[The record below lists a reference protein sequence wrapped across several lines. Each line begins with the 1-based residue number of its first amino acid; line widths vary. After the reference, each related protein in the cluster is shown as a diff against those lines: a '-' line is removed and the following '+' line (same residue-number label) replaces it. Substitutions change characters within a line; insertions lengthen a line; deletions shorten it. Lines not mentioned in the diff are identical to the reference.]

1 MSGLEQPITVGVRGV
16 PALGRAMRLRRRDI
30 GLTQA
35 ECAAKAG
42 VSVAWLSQFEN
53 GKATCEV
60 GLVMDVAHALGV
72 CFDLRPVTRNVADD
86 VIDDHTGGDA

>member
-1 MSGLEQPITVGVRGV
+1 MSGFGQPIAVGVRGV
-16 PALGRAMRLRRRDI
+16 PALGRAMRRRRRDI

-35 ECAAKAG
+35 ECASEAG

-60 GLVMDVAHALGV
+60 GLVMDMAHALGV
-72 CFDLRPVTRNVADD
+72 CLDLRTVTRSVADD
-86 VIDDHTGGDA
+86 VIDDHTRGDA

>member
-1 MSGLEQPITVGVRGV
+1 MRGESIAVGVRGV
-16 PALGRAMRLRRRDI
+16 PALGRALHRRRKDI

-35 ECAAKAG
+35 ECASAAG

-60 GLVMDVAHALGV
+60 GLVMDVAHVLGV
-72 CFDLRPVTRNVADD
+72 CFDLRPVTRSLADD
-86 VIDDHTGGDA
+86 VIDDHTLGDA

>member
-1 MSGLEQPITVGVRGV
+1 MHGRGEPIATGLRGA
-16 PALGRAMRLRRRDI
+16 PALGRALRQRRKDI

-35 ECAAKAG
+35 ECAARAG
-42 VSVAWLSQFEN
+42 VSAAWLSQLEN

-72 CFDLRPVTRNVADD
+72 CFDLRPVTRSLADD
-86 VIDDHTGGDA
+86 VIDDHTRGDG

>member
-1 MSGLEQPITVGVRGV
+1 MSGHKAPIATGLRGT
-16 PALGRAMRLRRRDI
+16 PALGRALRRRRKDI

-35 ECAAKAG
+35 ECAARAV
-42 VSVAWLSQFEN
+42 VSAAWLSQLEN

-72 CFDLRPVTRNVADD
+72 CFDLRPVTRSLADD
-86 VIDDHTGGDA
+86 VIDDHTRGDA